1 MIGYTEQHLMNSDMR
16 GRGMTIQ
23 TTAGFGS
30 QPEPPETRHQHLGGV
45 NMFGKKEEEQRF
57 YIKSSE
63 NVPSLGR
70 IIVLV
75 DRETGV
81 NYLQTWVGSG
91 SGITP
96 LLDRDGQVVVEEKL
110 S

>member
-1 MIGYTEQHLMNSDMR
+1 
-16 GRGMTIQ
+16 
-23 TTAGFGS
+23 
-30 QPEPPETRHQHLGGV
+30 
-45 NMFGKKEEEQRF
+45 MFGKKSEEDQRF

-63 NVPSLGR
+63 DIPTLGR
-70 IIVLV
+70 VIILV

-96 LLDRDGQVVVEEKL
+96 LLDSNGQVVVEQ
-110 S
+110 

>member
-1 MIGYTEQHLMNSDMR
+1 
-16 GRGMTIQ
+16 
-23 TTAGFGS
+23 
-30 QPEPPETRHQHLGGV
+30 
-45 NMFGKKEEEQRF
+45 MFGKKNEEDQRF

-63 NVPSLGR
+63 DVPTLGR

-75 DRETGV
+75 DCETGV

-96 LLDRDGQVVVEEKL
+96 LLDSNG
-110 S
+110 

>member
-1 MIGYTEQHLMNSDMR
+1 
-16 GRGMTIQ
+16 
-23 TTAGFGS
+23 
-30 QPEPPETRHQHLGGV
+30 
-45 NMFGKKEEEQRF
+45 MFGKKSEEDQRF

-63 NVPSLGR
+63 DIPTLGR

-96 LLDRDGQVVVEEKL
+96 LLDRNGQVVVEEEL
-110 S
+110 